1 MDGRGSTLASGGAPA
16 QARGALGRDVV
27 SSDDLAA
34 LPVPPGVRIRRWR
47 GFEADLPS
55 MWAVADAARVADGEH
70 DRSSLEATAV
80 YYRHLE
86 RSDLERDLVVA
97 ELDGRLVA
105 YARVEWNDSNDGERW
120 YEGVCNVDP
129 AVRGRGIGRALL
141 AWTERRRIEIAA
153 AHAAAGEAPQRGRA
167 LTSFLFDGDRGG
179 AALLEGA
186 GYRAFR
192 RFASMERPD
201 LDAIPAVDLPDGFEI
216 RPVSRDRTAMRR
228 VFDADVEAFRDHFG
242 WTEGSDEKFAEFIED
257 PDVDPALWLVAF
269 DGDQVAAAVLN
280 GIHVDADGVRTGWLD
295 SIFTRRPWRRRGL
308 ARALIARS
316 LVLLRDRGL
325 GAASLGVDLTNPN
338 QALALYESCGFRT
351 ISSATAYRKPLPV
364 SASRQPEEVAR

>member
-1 MDGRGSTLASGGAPA
+1 MTTIRIDAP
-16 QARGALGRDVV
+16 

-34 LPVPPGVRIRRWR
+34 LPVPDGVRLRRWR
-47 GFEADLPS
+47 GFEVDLPA
-55 MWAVADAARVADGEH
+55 MWAVSDAARFADGEH
-70 DRSSLEATAV
+70 ARSTLEATAV

-97 ELDGRLVA
+97 EIDDRVVA

-120 YEGVCNVDP
+120 YEGVCIVDP
-129 AVRGRGIGRALL
+129 PVRRRGIGRALL
-141 AWTERRRIEIAA
+141 DWTERRRLEIAA
-153 AHAAAGEAPQRGRA
+153 AHLAAGEATDRERA
-167 LTSFLFDGDRGG
+167 LTSFVFDGDRGG
-179 AALLEGA
+179 ATLLEGA
-186 GYRAFR
+186 GYAPFR
-192 RFASMERPD
+192 RFASMERPN
-201 LDAIPAVDLPDGFEI
+201 LDAIPGVALPDGLEI
-216 RPVSRDRTAMRR
+216 RPVSRDRTEMRR

-242 WTEGSDEKFAEFIED
+242 WSEGSDARFAEFVED
-257 PDVDPALWLVAF
+257 PDVDPVLWLVAF
-269 DGDQVAAAVLN
+269 DGDEVAGAVLN

-325 GAASLGVDLTNPN
+325 AAASLGVDQTNPH

-351 ISSATAYRKPLPV
+351 ISSATIYRKPLPV
-364 SASRQPEEVAR
+364 PASRQPEEAPR